1 MNNEL
6 ERPAGPLLWLAA
18 LLLAAFLT
26 GCGGGGSSGTGAIAP
41 GAVCAAGSVTIPT
54 VTLSDPTNGNQQ
66 VTTSTGGVA
75 GGGKSINATF
85 NMAMDAATINANSF
99 TLSGANGAMI
109 TPATVAY
116 NASTHVATLTTSA
129 ALQTNTVHTA
139 TINKGA
145 TSAAGTATACVY
157 ASSFTT
163 VNLAA
168 TGLAPIN
175 LGRVASFA
183 AASSSGITNTAAA
196 PTTHINGDLVLTP
209 NDTCNAVSVDNV
221 GGFGLCNGF
230 APTISG
236 SVITPTYPDTTTA
249 TAVMG
254 DLMAAF
260 LSITPSAGPPAAGS
274 LDGATSIPAGTTL
287 GAATGSALVPGDN
300 LFVPGVYRSTTSIFI
315 TDDLT
320 LDAQGDTDAVF
331 VFQSSSTIGTSVGAR
346 ILLVNG
352 AKASNVWWQ
361 AGTSATLGT
370 NSAFQGNILASADVT
385 MNLGATSCGRL
396 LAGAFTAGAFVF
408 DSNVVSVPGH
418 PSAPAPCN

>member
-1 MNNEL
+1 M
-6 ERPAGPLLWLAA
+6 AA
-18 LLLAAFLT
+18 AA
-26 GCGGGGSSGTGAIAP
+26 AAAWRDRP

-145 TSAAGTATACVY
+145 TSAARYGDRLRLCVQLHDGQSRRHR
-157 ASSFTT
+157 ARADEPRARRDLRGC
-163 VNLAA
+163 V
-168 TGLAPIN
+168 
-175 LGRVASFA
+175 
-183 AASSSGITNTAAA
+183 SSGITNTAAA
-196 PTTHINGDLVLTP
+196 PTTHINGDLAMTP

-230 APTISG
+230 APTING
-236 SVITPTYPDTTTA
+236 SVITPTYPDTSTA
-249 TAVMG
+249 NAVMG
-254 DLMAAF
+254 DLLAAF
-260 LSITPSAGPPAAGS
+260 LSITPPGGPPADGS
-274 LDGATSIPAGTTL
+274 LGGATSIPAGTTL

-300 LFVPGVYRSTTSIFI
+300 LFVPGVYGPRPR
-315 TDDLT
+315 
-320 LDAQGDTDAVF
+320 
-331 VFQSSSTIGTSVGAR
+331 SSSPTTLRWTAR
-346 ILLVNG
+346 
-352 AKASNVWWQ
+352 ATRTRSSSSSPRAP
-361 AGTSATLGT
+361 SAL
-370 NSAFQGNILASADVT
+370 
-385 MNLGATSCGRL
+385 
-396 LAGAFTAGAFVF
+396 
-408 DSNVVSVPGH
+408 
-418 PSAPAPCN
+418 PSAPASCW